1 MPSTAAATLSRAPD
15 FDKLVKRFSG
25 PTWIGEPP
33 AKVRRPRSRSVTV
46 RNQEDRPA
54 LPRARSTDARARAS
68 TAAPAPAQ
76 ATAPA
81 AMPASSPRAAA
92 PDARTGGY
100 RELFPATGI
109 YDAHPMLRRIAN
121 LEARLTRAAWAEA
134 EQADKAMSVASGFR
148 YRACAAAPVA
158 AASRGQAG
166 LPRVPTPLD
175 LQSDRAME
183 IAVWIHQARI
193 ACVQPVYPD
202 RTWYREGLVRRA
214 LEQL

>member
-15 FDKLVKRFSG
+15 FDKLVKHFSG
-25 PTWIGEPP
+25 PTWIGEAP
-33 AKVRRPRSRSVTV
+33 ARPRRPRSRSVTV

-68 TAAPAPAQ
+68 TAAHAPAQ

-81 AMPASSPRAAA
+81 AMPASSPRAAESAA
-92 PDARTGGY
+92 PTRGH

-109 YDAHPMLRRIAN
+109 YAAHPMLRRIAN
-121 LEARLTRAAWAEA
+121 LEARLSQAAWAEA
-134 EQADKAMSVASGFR
+134 EQADKARSVASGFR
-148 YRACAAAPVA
+148 YCVCAAAPVPA
-158 AASRGQAG
+158 TRSGQAG
-166 LPRVPTPLD
+166 PPRAPTLLD
-175 LQSDRAME
+175 LESDRAME
-183 IAVWIHQARI
+183 IAVQIHQEWIARG
-193 ACVQPVYPD
+193 QPVYPD

>member
-15 FDKLVKRFSG
+15 FDALVKRFSG

-33 AKVRRPRSRSVTV
+33 ARARRPRSRSVTV

-54 LPRARSTDARARAS
+54 LPRARSTE
-68 TAAPAPAQ
+68 
-76 ATAPA
+76 
-81 AMPASSPRAAA
+81 

-166 LPRVPTPLD
+166 LPRAPTPLD

-193 ACVQPVYPD
+193 ACGQPVYPD

>member
-1 MPSTAAATLSRAPD
+1 M
-15 FDKLVKRFSG
+15 
-25 PTWIGEPP
+25 
-33 AKVRRPRSRSVTV
+33 

-54 LPRARSTDARARAS
+54 LPRARSTE
-68 TAAPAPAQ
+68 
-76 ATAPA
+76 
-81 AMPASSPRAAA
+81 

-166 LPRVPTPLD
+166 LPRAPTPLD

-193 ACVQPVYPD
+193 ACGQPVYPD